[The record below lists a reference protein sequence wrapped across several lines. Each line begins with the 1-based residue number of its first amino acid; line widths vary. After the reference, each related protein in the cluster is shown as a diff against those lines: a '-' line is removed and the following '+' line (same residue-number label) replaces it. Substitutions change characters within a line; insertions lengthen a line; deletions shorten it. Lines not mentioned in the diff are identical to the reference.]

1 MSIDLLMEHLQDPRN
16 VLLTAVAFQYLFF
29 AVFLFSQRKAR
40 FISNNLFA
48 AFMLFNGWVLLG
60 LFLISFESILMQ
72 FTYPILISENS
83 IYFLIPPM
91 FFLYVVSL
99 TRKDFEFKAIHLV
112 HIIPFVI
119 DFIHLTVRYF
129 TNSSFFINNLIFYQY
144 FFGAGEQL
152 IRNIILNVQFFGY
165 LIASLY
171 VIEMYRIRV
180 GKIFSSIKKI
190 GLSWLKVVI
199 ICMMVIRVLN
209 IINSYILAQ
218 TGFPGSFLAFSLLIG
233 QYILAIIVIYKGP
246 RQPAVFPEAAEN
258 SE

>member
-1 MSIDLLMEHLQDPRN
+1 MSIDLLMKHMQDPKN
-16 VLLTAVAFQYLFF
+16 VMLIAVAFQYLFF

-60 LFLISFESILMQ
+60 LFFINFESVLLRY
-72 FTYPILISENS
+72 TYPILISENS

-129 TNSSFFINNLIFYQY
+129 TNSSFFINNLIEYRY
-144 FFGAGEQL
+144 FFSAGEQL
-152 IRNIILNVQFFGY
+152 LRDIILNVQFFGY
-165 LIASLY
+165 LTASLY
-171 VIEMYRIRV
+171 VVEMYRIRIRE
-180 GKIFSSIKKI
+180 IFSSIKNI
-190 GLSWLKVVI
+190 GQSWLTVVI
-199 ICMMVIRVLN
+199 ICMLMIRGVSVV
-209 IINSYILAQ
+209 NSYVFGQ
-218 TGFPGSFLAFSLLIG
+218 TVFPGSLLTFFLLIG

-246 RQPAVFPEAAEN
+246 RQPIVFPEADDD
-258 SE
+258 S